1 MSCAHFQV
9 HTVVPVMK
17 MPRIWLKKEPSGL
30 MQIAFLIE
38 LQTVATYAEDLRL
51 ASIWWPYGSAVI
63 GAKLQVCIILQKCCL
78 NSHSLNITLA
88 SVLYYRVFSFCIF
101 ILDLFGC
108 PGN

>member
-63 GAKLQVCIILQKCCL
+63 GAKLQVCIIR
-78 NSHSLNITLA
+78 NT
-88 SVLYYRVFSFCIF
+88 V
-101 ILDLFGC
+101 
-108 PGN
+108 